1 MTNLVR
7 VRLRLGVR
15 GRVRDRDRVRARARV
30 RERVRVV
37 LDALGDVVASDGE
50 RLRVGVDIVPLW

>member
-15 GRVRDRDRVRARARV
+15 GRGRDRVRARARV